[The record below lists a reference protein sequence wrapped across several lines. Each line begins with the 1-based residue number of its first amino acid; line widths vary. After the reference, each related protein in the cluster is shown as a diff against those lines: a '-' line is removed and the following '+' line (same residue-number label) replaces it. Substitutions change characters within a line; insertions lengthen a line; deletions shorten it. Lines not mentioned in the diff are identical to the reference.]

1 MRFERDG
8 IDQIML
14 NIDVNNTINGGMIQT
29 KVDIEEYKNETI
41 ITIKVPSI
49 SPDRLKL
56 RVFNNLLLLMHRM
69 NYEVSLGGQVIP
81 LTQIL
86 RKIPVPN
93 KAIVAD
99 IDAVHRDNELI
110 IFVPTGNER
119 QKLDQSRDIQIK

>member
-29 KVDIEEYKNETI
+29 KVDTEQFKDETI

-56 RVFNNLLLLMHRM
+56 RVYNNLLLLMHRM
-69 NYEVSLGGQVIP
+69 NYEVALGGQVVP

-93 KAIVAD
+93 KAIIAD
-99 IDAVHRDNELI
+99 IDAIHKDNELI
-110 IFVPTGNER
+110 IFIPKGNED
-119 QKLDQSRDIQIK
+119 QKMNKSRDIEIK

>member
-29 KVDIEEYKNETI
+29 KVDTEEFKDETI

-56 RVFNNLLLLMHRM
+56 RVYNNLLLLMHRM
-69 NYEVSLGGQVIP
+69 NYEVALGGQVVP

-93 KAIVAD
+93 KAIIAD
-99 IDAVHRDNELI
+99 IDAIHKDNELI
-110 IFVPTGNER
+110 IFIPKGNED
-119 QKLDQSRDIQIK
+119 QKMNKSRDIEIK

>member
-29 KVDIEEYKNETI
+29 KVNTEEFSDEVI

-49 SPDRLKL
+49 SPDRLRL
-56 RVFNNLLLLMHRM
+56 RVYNNLLMLMHRM
-69 NYEVSLGGQVIP
+69 NYEVALGGQQIP

-86 RKIPVPN
+86 RKIPLSN
-93 KAIVAD
+93 KAIVAN

-110 IFVPTGNER
+110 VFIPKGEGD
-119 QKLDQSRDIQIK
+119 QKMDKSRDVEIK

>member
-8 IDQIML
+8 IDQMML

-29 KVDIEEYKNETI
+29 KVDTEQFKDETI

-56 RVFNNLLLLMHRM
+56 RVYNNLLLLMHRM
-69 NYEVSLGGQVIP
+69 NYEVALGGQVVP

-93 KAIVAD
+93 KAIIAD
-99 IDAVHRDNELI
+99 IDAIHKDNELI
-110 IFVPTGNER
+110 IFIPKGNEN
-119 QKLDQSRDIQIK
+119 QKMNKSRDIEIK